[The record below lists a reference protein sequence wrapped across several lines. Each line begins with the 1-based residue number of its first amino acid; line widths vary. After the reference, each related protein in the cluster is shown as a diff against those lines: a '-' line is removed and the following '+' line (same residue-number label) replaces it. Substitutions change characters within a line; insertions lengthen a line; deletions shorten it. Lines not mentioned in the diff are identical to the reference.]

1 MENVM
6 TNGFC
11 ELNEQEM
18 MMVDG
23 GFDESDWERID
34 SFLEG
39 MTGYDSKEL
48 CNSIFRCV
56 MTRCL
61 TDGSCLAPW
70 GPAHWVIW
78 GTAFYSRFSSGNNR
92 KRHFCRNRRKTVPF
106 LPKLHTMK
114 IHKKGLT
121 FLGNCD
127 SIYLYEYWLLVFRIG
142 RNL

>member
-48 CNSIFRCV
+48 CNKAGDAVKKAANSWYDYWFNV
-56 MTRCL
+56 
-61 TDGSCLAPW
+61 GYNAYN
-70 GPAHWVIW
+70 AH
-78 GTAFYSRFSSGNNR
+78 
-92 KRHFCRNRRKTVPF
+92 
-106 LPKLHTMK
+106 
-114 IHKKGLT
+114 
-121 FLGNCD
+121 
-127 SIYLYEYWLLVFRIG
+127 
-142 RNL
+142 